1 MKAKREA
8 PLTGGAAN
16 SAKVIHTTENDS
28 RKAAEMQEKLSR
40 LYVWLE
46 NEGVSIL
53 DFPFRNSKMKGV
65 LLHLPED
72 DVYGVAL
79 NYSLL
84 KDPEEEYRVLLHE
97 VGHYVT
103 GSLYKV
109 GAPLEE
115 RKRCEAIA
123 NAWAEVHA

>member
-1 MKAKREA
+1 MK
-8 PLTGGAAN
+8 
-16 SAKVIHTTENDS
+16 
-28 RKAAEMQEKLSR
+28 KAAEMQEKLSR
-40 LYVWLE
+40 LYAWLE
-46 NEGVSIL
+46 GEGVLIL
-53 DFPFRNSKMKGV
+53 HFLFRNSKIKGV
-65 LLHLPED
+65 LIHLPED
-72 DVYGVAL
+72 GVYGIAL

-97 VGHYVT
+97 AGHYVT